1 MIFDIN
7 SVTINVSVKKKN
19 IKIYFNRNV
28 VWVAL
33 VVAKRLKLSLKNNQ
47 QRLQFATNDRLKITI
62 SVNITN
68 NKLCRSVALALR
80 IAVRVITEFRSKWWS
95 ISSVLGSHDSESSQR
110 WSLLQ
115 IQLPAVCRLTISQK
129 QFTIIP

>member
-7 SVTINVSVKKKN
+7 PVTINVSVKKN
-19 IKIYFNRNV
+19 HIKIYFNRNV
-28 VWVAL
+28 VWVAP

-47 QRLQFATNDRLKITI
+47 QRLQFATNDRLEITI

-68 NKLCRSVALALR
+68 NKLYRSVVLALR

-95 ISSVLGSHDSESSQR
+95 IPSVLESHDSESS
-110 WSLLQ
+110 
-115 IQLPAVCRLTISQK
+115 
-129 QFTIIP
+129 